1 MKLRDE
7 LGCSQALWLQ
17 AATERGRKE
26 SRPRLDKWLGR
37 DREKSLGW
45 VPKLARLH
53 TVFSS
58 KDDNHPWL
66 AEWVQGWLGT
76 STRPTLQCMVI
87 SRLEARQ
94 ASQSQKR

>member
-1 MKLRDE
+1 MKAD
-7 LGCSQALWLQ
+7 Q
-17 AATERGRKE
+17 GRPWSAEVEQVAGDGEGKI
-26 SRPRLDKWLGR
+26 PGLAV
-37 DREKSLGW
+37 W

-53 TVFSS
+53 IVFSS